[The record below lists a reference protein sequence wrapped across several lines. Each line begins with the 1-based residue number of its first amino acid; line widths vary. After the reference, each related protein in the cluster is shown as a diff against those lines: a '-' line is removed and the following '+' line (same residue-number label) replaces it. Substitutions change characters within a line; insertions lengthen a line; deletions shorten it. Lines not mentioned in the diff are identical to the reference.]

1 MLYWARFLGVSLF
14 VNGGNMLRAV
24 ILVVSLVLSSSIVL
38 AQETVRLIGNVSPPY
53 IDKQLPEQGLALE
66 LVNHVFKRAGY
77 STEIKIDTWPRAMEG
92 VELGIFDALAS
103 AWYTEERA
111 KTFLFSDPYLSSKL
125 VLVKSRSDQGD
136 YFELAHLAGK
146 RLGIRVDYAYGVDL
160 DSVPNLKLVEENH
173 LIQNLLNLLNG
184 SVDFVIGDQ
193 RTLALQLHKYL
204 DHQVHKFEVVD
215 INLPV
220 RKRHVA
226 ASRAI
231 AGEDKMIA
239 AFNAALAET
248 LKDGS
253 HAAIVQKW
261 DKRYGLVGQ

>member
-1 MLYWARFLGVSLF
+1 MFK
-14 VNGGNMLRAV
+14 AV
-24 ILVVSLVLSSSIVL
+24 ILVVGLVLGSAVAL
-38 AQETVRLIGNVSPPY
+38 AQEPVRLIGNVSPPY

-77 STEIKIDTWPRAMEG
+77 STEVKIDTWPRAMEG

-111 KTFLFSDPYLSSKL
+111 KNYLFSDPYLSSKL
-125 VLVKSRSDQGD
+125 VLLKSRSDRGD
-136 YFELAHLAGK
+136 YFELAHLTGK
-146 RLGIRVDYAYGVDL
+146 RLGVRTDYAYDVGL
-160 DSVPNLKLVEENH
+160 DSVPNLQLVEENH

-204 DHQVHKFEVVD
+204 GDQVHKFEVVD
-215 INLPV
+215 MNLPG

-239 AFNAALAET
+239 AFNAALAES

>member
-1 MLYWARFLGVSLF
+1 
-14 VNGGNMLRAV
+14 MLRAV